1 MTVNFQTSAVILV
14 CLVNLIFLALPQVL
28 VLERAEGF
36 LQFRSS
42 VSPDEEEESQACGD
56 KQISQAKCLLQWKP
70 SYLSRTAVPVSLGMG
85 RKSQAHGVKGVHRL
99 SCLL

>member
-70 SYLSRTAVPVSLGMG
+70 SYLSPQQFQCLWARDGSLRPMG
-85 RKSQAHGVKGVHRL
+85 SKGFPG
-99 SCLL
+99 